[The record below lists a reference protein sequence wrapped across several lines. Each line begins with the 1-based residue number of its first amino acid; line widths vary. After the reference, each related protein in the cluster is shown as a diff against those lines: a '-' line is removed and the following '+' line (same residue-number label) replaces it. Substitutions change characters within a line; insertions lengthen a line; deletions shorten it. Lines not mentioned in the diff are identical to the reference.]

1 MTKEKEI
8 EEKVNQQVLFKMK
21 QLKTVL
27 LNYSKWDKSNA
38 YTMGLSVREIK
49 EYSMSSVVKK
59 ELSEIIDKEIH
70 MGVPDINRI
79 EKEKQW
85 KIKDDKINNFMKCY
99 INIFRGK
106 SPGLEQSIL
115 QWLVKNIN

>member
-1 MTKEKEI
+1 MNKEQQ
-8 EEKVNQQVLFKMK
+8 EEMQTQVKFKMK

-27 LNYSKWDKSNA
+27 LNHSKWDKMNA
-38 YTMGLSVREIK
+38 YNMGLSIREIK

-70 MGVPDINRI
+70 MGVPDLTRI

-85 KIKDDKINNFMKCY
+85 KTKDDKINTFMKCY
-99 INIFRGK
+99 GNNFRGR
-106 SPGLEQSIL
+106 SPGLEQSIVK
-115 QWLVKNIN
+115 WLVKNL